1 MIRNALKVNIA
12 FFYQMKNLQQALLE
26 RAELLMD
33 MVQNQQPVLSSA
45 EKKYHRELKEKNQR
59 LTWYKN
65 KIEKVTATHI

>member
-1 MIRNALKVNIA
+1 
-12 FFYQMKNLQQALLE
+12 MKNLQQALLE

-45 EKKYHRELKEKNQR
+45 EKKYLRELKEKNQS

-65 KIEKVTATHI
+65 KIEMVTATHI